1 MLINIHVSNN
11 NACAKCGALL
21 TSGMVGARCA
31 FSFGAEW
38 NGLAK
43 TAVFVAGNI
52 QKDVLLTENECV
64 IPWEVLKKQGYQL
77 YIGVYGTNA
86 SGDLVIPTI
95 YVNIGVIKNGADPN
109 GEEGADPTPTIV
121 EQIIAAAGTAVNI
134 ANSVREDAD
143 NGVFDGAQGE
153 RGPAGTSGQDGVDGA
168 DAKIN
173 GYNTVNIV
181 AGDNITIDQDGNTLT
196 INGEAGGGGT
206 GDHRELTNRDAAN
219 QHPISAIDGLQT
231 ALNGKQP
238 VGDYALRSDIPSVP
252 TALSQLSGDST
263 HRVVTDAEKSTW
275 NAKQSA
281 ISDLAAIRSGAAL
294 GATALQSV
302 PSGYATEAYVDGEI
316 NDVQEQIDA
325 IVSRSDVVD
334 VVGTY
339 AELQAYDTSSLGEN
353 DVVKVLND
361 SAHSN
366 QRSYY
371 RWVSGAWSY
380 VGSESVGYTKAET
393 DTLLNGKQ
401 NTISDLAT
409 IRSGASKGATAVQ
422 PETGKGLFSG
432 NYNDLT
438 NKPTIPSA
446 VTESTVSGWGFTKN
460 TGTYSKPSGGIPK
473 TDLASAVQT
482 SLSKADTALQSV
494 PSTYALKSDLPT
506 KTSDLTN
513 DSGYLTLE
521 TLPIYDGGVV

>member
-1 MLINIHVSNN
+1 MRTVN
-11 NACAKCGALL
+11 AKCGSVIPLGRLGENEA
-21 TSGMVGARCA
+21 TVVV
-31 FSFGAEW
+31 FDIAEW
-38 NGLAK
+38 LTTFGDGGTFSLLNIRNESDTTAYPCFVTRDGNKVNWEIKSADVAIVGYGKCELIYTVNNTIAK
-43 TAVFVAGNI
+43 SEVFTTVVGKA
-52 QKDVLLTENECV
+52 LTGGGEVPE
-64 IPWEVLKKQGYQL
+64 PWEDWVERVLQAGADAQDAKYVWENMMAVGEESEEAFADYSNGML
-77 YIGVYGTNA
+77 TIGVPRGR
-86 SGDLVIPTI
+86 D
-95 YVNIGVIKNGADPN
+95 GAD
-109 GEEGADPTPTIV
+109 G
-121 EQIIAAAGTAVNI
+121 
-134 ANSVREDAD
+134 R
-143 NGVFDGAQGE
+143 DG
-153 RGPAGTSGQDGVDGA
+153 RDGVDGRNGV

-206 GDHRELTNRDAAN
+206 GDHRQLSNRDAAN

-238 VGDYALRSDIPSVP
+238 VGDYALRSEIPSVP

-281 ISDLAAIRSGAAL
+281 ISDLATIRSGAAL
-294 GATALQSV
+294 
-302 PSGYATEAYVDGEI
+302 
-316 NDVQEQIDA
+316 
-325 IVSRSDVVD
+325 
-334 VVGTY
+334 
-339 AELQAYDTSSLGEN
+339 
-353 DVVKVLND
+353 
-361 SAHSN
+361 
-366 QRSYY
+366 
-371 RWVSGAWSY
+371 
-380 VGSESVGYTKAET
+380 
-393 DTLLNGKQ
+393 
-401 NTISDLAT
+401 
-409 IRSGASKGATAVQ
+409 GATAVQ

-521 TLPIYDGGVV
+521 TLPIYNGGVS